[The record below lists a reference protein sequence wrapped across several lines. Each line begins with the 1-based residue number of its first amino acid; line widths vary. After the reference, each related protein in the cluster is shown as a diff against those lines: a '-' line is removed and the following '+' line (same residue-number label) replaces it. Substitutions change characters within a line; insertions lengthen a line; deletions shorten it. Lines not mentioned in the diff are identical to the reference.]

1 MKLAAYYRHQK
12 SLHLFSENLGRL
24 KALYEERERERHGE
38 RLKRKTVRERERGRK
53 REKREM
59 RERKTE

>member
-38 RLKRKTVRERERGRK
+38 RLKRKTVRERERGRS
-53 REKREM
+53 REKERVGRE
-59 RERKTE
+59 KD